1 MNEPV
6 YETNT
11 KSKRKYEYK
20 MMKQSLRRTF
30 YITHN
35 IMELAIKLI
44 QDWHGVTDSTG
55 KYWVD
60 LRRSWKYI
68 KIPEFI
74 NKKYISYFNILCLS
88 FMRHLLIIIFFFW
101 KRAIIYW
108 LMLII
113 PSIRLTL
120 LVPLRRINLFTLWN
134 VVAMQLNGETK
145 GFPVGWNMT
154 SDYNGVLNNNASKT
168 NRCPEKPYN
177 SDKTFWPKHQNT
189 TDIHNHH

>member
-35 IMELAIKLI
+35 IMELAIQLI

-88 FMRHLLIIIFFFW
+88 FMRHLLIIIFFL
-101 KRAIIYW
+101 KKSNY
-108 LMLII
+108 LLI
-113 PSIRLTL
+113 
-120 LVPLRRINLFTLWN
+120 
-134 VVAMQLNGETK
+134 
-145 GFPVGWNMT
+145 
-154 SDYNGVLNNNASKT
+154 NA
-168 NRCPEKPYN
+168 YN
-177 SDKTFWPKHQNT
+177 SFYSFDFVGSIASDKPFHFVKRCRDAIEWRDKRISGWMEY
-189 TDIHNHH
+189 DVWL

>member
-55 KYWVD
+55 WQ
-60 LRRSWKYI
+60 
-68 KIPEFI
+68 
-74 NKKYISYFNILCLS
+74 ILS
-88 FMRHLLIIIFFFW
+88 RF
-101 KRAIIYW
+101 A
-108 LMLII
+108 
-113 PSIRLTL
+113 
-120 LVPLRRINLFTLWN
+120 
-134 VVAMQLNGETK
+134 
-145 GFPVGWNMT
+145 
-154 SDYNGVLNNNASKT
+154 
-168 NRCPEKPYN
+168 
-177 SDKTFWPKHQNT
+177 
-189 TDIHNHH
+189 